1 VPYKGGRSTRLPS
14 AVLLVAVAVAAC
26 GGTPSASTPPAASIP
41 PTTLECEEGAFPC
54 AFADVGEDVRAE
66 TERLAA
72 EATRRIDEGATNDEV
87 VAWLRTEAAIA
98 EVEGDSDAIRF
109 RPEAGRGVW
118 VVRPPEAAPGAVA
131 PRTDAVARAGT
142 WDTLPAAGTKQT
154 VAGAG
159 QSERRAIVLSPFRW
173 DFGALDDGQAV
184 AERLR
189 QMPDYANGVAYAENA
204 AVSGTDV
211 TVDDFRGWQ
220 GMQVVHLVS
229 HGFRL
234 CKDGK
239 CRAVIA
245 ANALPN
251 GTANIWPSAVRGLE
265 LEVVAGAGAAP
276 QRPRYFSLLGADFFR
291 DQYPGGL
298 NDAVVFLNGCATFGQ
313 GATDLADAIRGST
326 GVVLG
331 WSRPVFSDDAQ
342 AAALAMYDELST
354 HGRTVADALEHL
366 GSLSTSEG
374 QNGAGQY
381 VVSTLASTGRA
392 AGGDLRI
399 REVVGFQDV
408 AGGTLADGAA
418 VPLVGEPDD
427 GQPDSVGWQLRV
439 EGIAQPQAASAI
451 VRVTID
457 GHAAPPVAVSSGTMQ
472 PDDAW
477 LLSGTL
483 DLGIDVSVPHQ
494 AQFEASLELP
504 EGGQSVDVVPAT
516 LVAPQPTAAVPAFG
530 SEWRGHVTQR
540 LELPHD
546 LVWTVAEADLV
557 FTLVPQ
563 TVSTPYFVYD
573 VTGGTMTF
581 SVSGTDSEGCTFE
594 LSPVEIPITP
604 DMAESA
610 QGFTIDASGS
620 PPTFRGFVHIVGP
633 VVEVMQTCPEPYA
646 YLTGPYSTSATG
658 IFIDVGADEGRT
670 VLGDRI
676 SGTSRD
682 GSKTF
687 DLSRVD

>member
-1 VPYKGGRSTRLPS
+1 MV
-14 AVLLVAVAVAAC
+14 
-26 GGTPSASTPPAASIP
+26 
-41 PTTLECEEGAFPC
+41 
-54 AFADVGEDVRAE
+54 
-66 TERLAA
+66 
-72 EATRRIDEGATNDEV
+72 
-87 VAWLRTEAAIA
+87 
-98 EVEGDSDAIRF
+98 
-109 RPEAGRGVW
+109 
-118 VVRPPEAAPGAVA
+118 
-131 PRTDAVARAGT
+131 
-142 WDTLPAAGTKQT
+142 
-154 VAGAG
+154 
-159 QSERRAIVLSPFRW
+159 
-173 DFGALDDGQAV
+173 
-184 AERLR
+184 
-189 QMPDYANGVAYAENA
+189 
-204 AVSGTDV
+204 
-211 TVDDFRGWQ
+211 
-220 GMQVVHLVS
+220 
-229 HGFRL
+229 
-234 CKDGK
+234 
-239 CRAVIA
+239 
-245 ANALPN
+245 
-251 GTANIWPSAVRGLE
+251 
-265 LEVVAGAGAAP
+265 
-276 QRPRYFSLLGADFFR
+276 
-291 DQYPGGL
+291 
-298 NDAVVFLNGCATFGQ
+298 
-313 GATDLADAIRGST
+313 
-326 GVVLG
+326 
-331 WSRPVFSDDAQ
+331 
-342 AAALAMYDELST
+342 
-354 HGRTVADALEHL
+354 
-366 GSLSTSEG
+366 
-374 QNGAGQY
+374 
-381 VVSTLASTGRA
+381 
-392 AGGDLRI
+392 
-399 REVVGFQDV
+399 
-408 AGGTLADGAA
+408 
-418 VPLVGEPDD
+418 
-427 GQPDSVGWQLRV
+427 
-439 EGIAQPQAASAI
+439 
-451 VRVTID
+451 
-457 GHAAPPVAVSSGTMQ
+457 PPVAVMMSWKLIQTARDTAGTGALEIHLAPLTEADTQELVQHLLEIGSLPEDLRLLIRTRAEGNPFFVEEVLRMLIDQ
-472 PDDAW
+472 GALQRQDDAW